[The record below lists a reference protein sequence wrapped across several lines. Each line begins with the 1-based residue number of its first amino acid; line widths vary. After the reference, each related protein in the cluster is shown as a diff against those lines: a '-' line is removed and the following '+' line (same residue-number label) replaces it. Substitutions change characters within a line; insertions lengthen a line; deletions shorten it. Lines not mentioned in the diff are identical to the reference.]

1 MIISRTPFR
10 ISFFG
15 GGTDYP
21 EWFTKHGGAVLATT
35 IDKYCYITCRY
46 LPPFFDHRYRL
57 IYREIENCGTVDEIK
72 HPGIRETLK
81 YLGIHRGLEIHHDAD
96 LPARSGIGSSS
107 AFTVGLLSALHAL
120 AGAPHD
126 AHAIASQAIWIE
138 REKMQEC
145 VGHQDQMITAY
156 GGLNFI
162 QFLSD
167 SSYRI
172 KELTISEE
180 FENHLMLVYT
190 RRQRTASDIAQT
202 YVKLIDHEGL
212 DLERTQE
219 YANAGLAALL
229 NEDWIWFGK
238 ILHESWLL
246 KRQLPGVT
254 TPEIDEIYAE
264 GRRAGAIG
272 GKLLGAGGGGFMVF
286 FVPPEKQDMVREKL
300 SRLVH
305 VPFKFESSG
314 SQIIFNAP

>member
-1 MIISRTPFR
+1 
-10 ISFFG
+10 
-15 GGTDYP
+15 
-21 EWFTKHGGAVLATT
+21 
-35 IDKYCYITCRY
+35 
-46 LPPFFDHRYRL
+46 
-57 IYREIENCGTVDEIK
+57 
-72 HPGIRETLK
+72 
-81 YLGIHRGLEIHHDAD
+81 
-96 LPARSGIGSSS
+96 
-107 AFTVGLLSALHAL
+107 
-120 AGAPHD
+120 
-126 AHAIASQAIWIE
+126 
-138 REKMQEC
+138 
-145 VGHQDQMITAY
+145 
-156 GGLNFI
+156 
-162 QFLSD
+162 
-167 SSYRI
+167 
-172 KELTISEE
+172 
-180 FENHLMLVYT
+180 
-190 RRQRTASDIAQT
+190 
-202 YVKLIDHEGL
+202 LIDHEGL